1 MTKRRKCLN
10 KLKTVQ
16 QQQNNPPNQSL
27 KVRNRLKHLQPL
39 QHLLLVLHLQ
49 PLDHPLGHLV
59 KPQFMV
65 LTDLM
70 VLHNRD
76 LLMVLQ

>member
-49 PLDHPLGHLV
+49 PLDLV

>member
-49 PLDHPLGHLV
+49 PLDLV
-59 KPQFMV
+59 KLQFMV
-65 LTDLM
+65 PTDLM